1 MPKPSHALSTP
12 STKPTDTLDFF
23 KPTGLTGWGSEPVW
37 QANATPVTGCGWRPG
52 LRRRRRISG
61 WTICLHPSGRVII
74 NGKDPFGINALVS
87 TPMCPEFLIS
97 AQLLENYSWLLINLV
112 KYIVPQGVH
121 HPPFEHDTPEPF
133 CFSSISRR
141 PPIRR
146 IISDYPCVLDIY
158 IYIVSVPITLRHQ
171 VLTIWLGLGDA
182 WSLGV
187 SPPVPLPHSG
197 CSVKTKRSFNQLAY
211 ALNSAAHV
219 ALDLCS
225 LPLKTYSPSPRMTSL
240 GSDTACNK
248 RPVAVAQHAHV
259 TLPAF
264 VVFLQA
270 WDWGRWPDGEGG
282 KSFSRSGWK
291 AVVFDG

>member
-1 MPKPSHALSTP
+1 MNLRDRKDKACHFRIRQSCSSQVSL
-12 STKPTDTLDFF
+12 
-23 KPTGLTGWGSEPVW
+23 E
-37 QANATPVTGCGWRPG
+37 QATCSP
-52 LRRRRRISG
+52 
-61 WTICLHPSGRVII
+61 LHLFS
-74 NGKDPFGINALVS
+74 S
-87 TPMCPEFLIS
+87 
-97 AQLLENYSWLLINLV
+97 
-112 KYIVPQGVH
+112 
-121 HPPFEHDTPEPF
+121 HPPKNQRLIPGQHGLPGPKTKERTSWTQRIKHRTSTDLQ
-133 CFSSISRR
+133 
-141 PPIRR
+141 PIM
-146 IISDYPCVLDIY
+146 
-158 IYIVSVPITLRHQ
+158 
-171 VLTIWLGLGDA
+171 LGDA

-270 WDWGRWPDGEGG
+270 WD
-282 KSFSRSGWK
+282 
-291 AVVFDG
+291 